1 MGHPKNGDSPTTLK
15 GAQGFQMPKLK
26 TYDTFISHAWSY
38 HEDYYRMVKFLNDA
52 PRFKWRNYSVPEHD
66 PLELPKTA
74 LKEQLRR
81 QIRPVNIVLILAG
94 MYVAHSDWIQFEIDF
109 AKEINK
115 PMIGIR
121 PWGQQRIPRAVQDS
135 VNEMVGWRTESI
147 VSAIREWSL

>member
-1 MGHPKNGDSPTTLK
+1 MNADADDLPDTQDL
-15 GAQGFQMPKLK
+15 QMPKLK
-26 TYDTFISHAWSY
+26 TYDTFISHAWLY
-38 HEDYYRMVKFLNDA
+38 NEDYHRMVGFLHNA

-66 PLELPKTA
+66 PLKQSTKTA

-81 QIRPVNIVLILAG
+81 QIRPVNVVLILAG

-109 AKEINK
+109 AKENGK

-121 PWGQQRIPRAVQDS
+121 PWGQQRIPKAVKDS

-147 VSAIREWSL
+147 VSAIRKWSL